1 MAKERCI
8 FSGIAAFEE
17 GRFAYDVYAKYQSR
31 SDVLTGYNIK
41 YRFVGYTDTKTMYMK
56 KPQNGSIPS
65 HDDVVATLAKG
76 LRWQPVADTAPA
88 PAPAARSLPPPPAVK
103 MPSPVPSSRFHAT
116 REPSFAE
123 SRGQRASLRDSSS
136 DSEGSVEA
144 SPKKR
149 HKTKQRRL
157 EDEMAADSGGEVDE
171 SDSGDDTAR
180 AQPGAAPAPAQPPT
194 QGLVTALAH
203 VLASRIDAPP
213 VAKGRINSGLQLKQR
228 LEKKEEKMASS
239 EEESDSDD
247 DVEDLTRTGTKRKQ
261 SSLTVSAR
269 SNISRDV
276 AALKDALFIIGNG
289 SKDRTRFL
297 YQKLGEDSFFDPW
310 RDRTNDVIVENIRA
324 VVTCEKLQHKGTR
337 PLPEQNAI
345 DAVAACVASSKA
357 EKRRD
362 IRAIARATGLRRAT
376 IARGAVER
384 EFIMERGIRARKR
397 AMRWDTRDYTALRDF
412 CHLEEISRLDT
423 NARHAVRVSLED
435 GTVEMHEPHTLMMTR
450 GDVAKMWL
458 KSDGYRLWQLANVNP
473 ETGEPLKMSESRV
486 LMNLCPCLR
495 PPTWRECADPIKT
508 GMREC
513 VPGVLLM
520 LY

>member
-1 MAKERCI
+1 MAKPRCI

-17 GRFAYDVYAKYQSR
+17 GRLEYDVHAKFR
-31 SDVLTGYNIK
+31 RRGSDIVD
-41 YRFVGYTDTKTMYMK
+41 GYTLKYGFKDCPKEGMHMS
-56 KPQNGSIPS
+56 KPEDGSIPS
-65 HDDVVATLAKG
+65 HDYVKATLAKA
-76 LRWQPVADTAPA
+76 LRFKPVADAAPA
-88 PAPAARSLPPPPAVK
+88 PAPAAPRSLPPPPVVK
-103 MPSPVPSSRFHAT
+103 MPSPVPSSRFRAT
-116 REPSFAE
+116 QEPPFAE
-123 SRGQRASLRDSSS
+123 SRAHFRDSSS

-180 AQPGAAPAPAQPPT
+180 ALPGAAPAPAQPPT
-194 QGLVTALAH
+194 QGLVTALTH
-203 VLASRIDAPP
+203 ILASRIDAPP
-213 VAKGRINSGLQLKQR
+213 VAKARIRSGLELKQR
-228 LEKKEEKMASS
+228 LEAKEEKMASS

-247 DVEDLTRTGTKRKQ
+247 DVEDLTRTGIKRKK
-261 SSLTVSAR
+261 SSLKVSAR

-289 SKDRTRFL
+289 SKERTRLLF
-297 YQKLGEDSFFDPW
+297 QRFGEDAFFDAW
-310 RDRTNDVIVENIRA
+310 SDRTNDVIVENIRK
-324 VVTCEKLQHKGTR
+324 VVMCEKLQHKGTR
-337 PLPEQNAI
+337 PLPEQHAI

-362 IRAIARATGLRRAT
+362 QRAIARATGLRRAT
-376 IARGAVER
+376 IARGAAER
-384 EFIMERGIRARKR
+384 ALIMERGIRARKR
-397 AMRWDTRDYTALRDF
+397 EIRWDTRDYTALRDF

-450 GDVAKMWL
+450 GDVAKTWL
-458 KSDGYRLWQLANVNP
+458 KSDGYRLWQLSNVNP
-473 ETGEPLKMSESRV
+473 ETGEPLEMSESRV